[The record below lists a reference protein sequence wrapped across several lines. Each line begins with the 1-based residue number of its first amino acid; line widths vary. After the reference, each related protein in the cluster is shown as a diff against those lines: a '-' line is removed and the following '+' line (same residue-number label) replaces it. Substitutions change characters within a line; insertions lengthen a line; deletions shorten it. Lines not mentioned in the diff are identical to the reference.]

1 MEFYKLIR
9 KCGYD
14 RAGIAKYLHV
24 TTATIKRWEDSNKP
38 PRAVFLL
45 LNCLA
50 GQLGFL
56 PNEFEGF
63 YFFEGELYTPENQ
76 AVRAGEIRAI
86 KFNQQ
91 TINFYREKDK
101 RKSVR
106 HDEDLKIIQFKP
118 LNSRK

>member
-1 MEFYKLIR
+1 MDFYKLIR

-63 YFFEGELYTPENQ
+63 YFFDGDLYTPEKQ
-76 AVRAGEIRAI
+76 ALRAGEIRAI
-86 KFNQQ
+86 KYYQHAIKHYQN
-91 TINFYREKDK
+91 KGK
-101 RKSVR
+101 SKSVR
-106 HDEDLKIIQFKP
+106 HDKDLKIFEISA